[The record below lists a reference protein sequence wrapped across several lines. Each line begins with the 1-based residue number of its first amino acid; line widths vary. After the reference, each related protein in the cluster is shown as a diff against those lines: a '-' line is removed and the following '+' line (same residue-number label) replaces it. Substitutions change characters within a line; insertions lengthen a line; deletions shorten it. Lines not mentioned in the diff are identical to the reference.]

1 MNTVHKRYIPKRSF
15 AIDFFGVVVIFLT
28 GLIFSSTSL
37 AVEYEGITITASP
50 VEQFKN
56 SRHGYVE
63 YRVTVENHSA
73 EAHEIHLSLRPSEIA
88 GRGRYISEIR
98 RTTTVGEHSVAKVS
112 LFQLPLPLASG
123 SELMVEI
130 DGEEQEETVRID
142 VQEHC
147 YGGYG
152 KQITTSCILVS
163 SGVSGDVQ
171 KAADRFI
178 SSRTEA
184 SNSSMSITYP
194 NSPSMPTQRGKYQ
207 FRRSDL
213 PVSGWSQNW
222 LGYTRYDAVFVTA
235 TEMEAMPPGVR
246 EALERYVECGGL
258 LVILGSYTGVVRWER
273 FVNPGGTGQ
282 SFYPGFGECIVVP
295 EDDISGW
302 NQSQW
307 EILHRAWRRTGKA
320 WDFTK
325 SAQMANRAFP
335 VVEELGIPARGLFVI
350 VLFFAIT
357 IGPLNLLFVSRK
369 GKRIRLLWTV
379 PLLSV
384 FTCLGILCYSLLA
397 EGIGGHQR
405 TQTLTFLDEQSH
417 RSSTIGWT
425 GFYCPLTPSGGL
437 VYSVETEVTP
447 QYSSSFGDQRDERS
461 VSLDW
466 TGAQHLQSGWVT
478 ARLPAHFMIR
488 KSQRRQ
494 ERLICRRTGEDQITV
509 VNGLGVGIKK
519 LHLAD
524 ETGRVFTGGEIAAG
538 ASVELSVGALHL
550 HAVGEKKGLRNVYD
564 ADWIMTMKEVL
575 KKPETYLVPLSYI
588 AELDGSPFLEPGLEK
603 AAELRLESAVYG
615 ILKGVDDA
623 G

>member
-1 MNTVHKRYIPKRSF
+1 MM
-15 AIDFFGVVVIFLT
+15 LMT
-28 GLIFSSTSL
+28 GLIFSATSL
-37 AVEYEGITITASP
+37 AVEYGGITVTAAP
-50 VEQFKN
+50 IEKFDN

-63 YRVTVENHSA
+63 YRVTVENHST
-73 EAHEIHLSLRPSEIA
+73 EAHEIRLRLGPSEVA

-98 RTTTVGEHSVAKVS
+98 RSTTVGADSVAKVS
-112 LFQLPLPLASG
+112 LFQPPLPLVGG

-130 DGEEQEETVRID
+130 DGEEQEETVRIA
-142 VQEHC
+142 VQEH
-147 YGGYG
+147 GYN
-152 KQITTSCILVS
+152 KYSSQNTASCILVS
-163 SGVSGDVQ
+163 NGVGGDVQ
-171 KAADRFI
+171 KAANRYL
-178 SSRTEA
+178 SSRTGA
-184 SNSSMSITYP
+184 TRSSAR
-194 NSPSMPTQRGKYQ
+194 RGGEQ
-207 FRRSDL
+207 FRRSAM

-222 LGYTRYDAVFVTA
+222 LGYTRYESVFVTA
-235 TEMEAMPPGVR
+235 SEMEAMAPGVR
-246 EALERYVECGGL
+246 EALERYVKCGGL
-258 LVILGSYTGVVRWER
+258 LVILGSYSGISRWER
-273 FVNPGGTGQ
+273 FVEPVETGQ
-282 SFYPGFGECIVVP
+282 TFYPGFGECIIVP
-295 EDDISGW
+295 EDDIQRW
-302 NQSQW
+302 DQEQW
-307 EILHRAWRRTGKA
+307 DTLQRAWQRTGKA

-325 SAQMANRAFP
+325 SAQMANQAFP

-350 VLFFAIT
+350 ILLFAIT

-405 TQTLTFLDEQSH
+405 TQSLTFLDEQSH
-417 RSSTIGWT
+417 RASTIGWT

-447 QYSSSFGDQRDERS
+447 QHTPVFGNRRDGRS

-509 VNGLGVGIKK
+509 VNGLGVGIKQ

-524 ETGRVFTGGEIAAG
+524 EAGRVFTGGEIAAG
-538 ASVELSVGALHL
+538 ASMELSVGALHL
-550 HAVGEKKGLRNVYD
+550 HAVGAKKDLRDVYD
-564 ADWIMTMKEVL
+564 ADWIMTMNEVL

-588 AELDGSPFLEPGLEK
+588 AELEGSPFLEPGLEK
-603 AAELRLESAVYG
+603 AAESRLESAVYG

>member
-1 MNTVHKRYIPKRSF
+1 MY
-15 AIDFFGVVVIFLT
+15 LT
-28 GLIFSSTSL
+28 GLIFSATSL
-37 AVEYEGITITASP
+37 AVEYEGITVTTAP
-50 VEQFKN
+50 VEQFDN

-63 YRVTVENHSA
+63 YRVAVENHSD
-73 EAHEIHLSLRPSEIA
+73 EAHEIRLRLRPAEIA

-98 RTTTVGEHSVAKVS
+98 RTTTVGAHSVAKVS
-112 LFQLPLPLASG
+112 LFQPPLPLAWG
-123 SELMVEI
+123 SELMIEI

-142 VQEHC
+142 DPKHG
-147 YGGYG
+147 YDGYG
-152 KQITTSCILVS
+152 SQIAASCILVS
-163 SGVSGDVQ
+163 NGVSGHVQ
-171 KAADRFI
+171 KAADRFL
-178 SSRTEA
+178 SSHTVGR
-184 SNSSMSITYP
+184 NPSMSITYP
-194 NSPSMPTQRGKYQ
+194 KGLSMPTRGGSNQ
-207 FRRSDL
+207 FRRSTL

-222 LGYTRYDAVFVTA
+222 LGYTRYEAVFVTA
-235 TEMEAMPPGVR
+235 AEMEAMPPGVR
-246 EALERYVECGGL
+246 NALERYVECGGL
-258 LVILGSYTGVVRWER
+258 LVILGSYSGVARWER
-273 FVNPGGTGQ
+273 FAVPGGIART
-282 SFYPGFGECIVVP
+282 FYPGFGECIIMV
-295 EDDISGW
+295 EDDIQQW
-302 NQSQW
+302 NQTQW
-307 EILHRAWRRTGKA
+307 ETLQRAWQRTGKA

-350 VLFFAIT
+350 ILLFAIM

-397 EGIGGHQR
+397 EGIGGHHR
-405 TQTLTFLDEQSH
+405 LQTLTFLDEPSH
-417 RSSTIGWT
+417 RASTIGWT

-447 QYSSSFGDQRDERS
+447 QYSPAFGDQRDERS

-509 VNGLGVGIKK
+509 VNGLGVGIKR

-524 ETGRVFTGGEIAAG
+524 EAGRVFTGGEIAAG
-538 ASVELSVGALHL
+538 ASVELSVGAFHL
-550 HAVGEKKGLRNVYD
+550 HAVGAKKGLRDVYD
-564 ADWIMTMKEVL
+564 VDWIMTMNEVL

-603 AAELRLESAVYG
+603 AAETRLESAVYG

-623 G
+623 S

>member
-1 MNTVHKRYIPKRSF
+1 LSTVNKRSISKYLF
-15 AIDFFGVVVIFLT
+15 AADYFGAVAVFLA
-28 GLIFSSTSL
+28 GLIFSGTSL
-37 AVEYEGITITASP
+37 AVEYEGITVTAAP
-50 VEQFKN
+50 VEQFDD

-73 EAHEIHLSLRPSEIA
+73 EAREIRLRLRPSKVA
-88 GRGRYISEIR
+88 GQGRYISEIR
-98 RTTTVGEHSVAKVS
+98 RSTTVGAHSVAKVS
-112 LFQLPLPLASG
+112 LFQLPLPLARG
-123 SELMVEI
+123 SELMVDI
-130 DGEEQEETVRID
+130 DGEKQQETVRID
-142 VQEHC
+142 DPKHG
-147 YGGYG
+147 YDGYG
-152 KQITTSCILVS
+152 SQIAASCILIS
-163 SGVSGDVQ
+163 NGVSGDVQ
-171 KAADRFI
+171 KAANRFI
-178 SSRTEA
+178 SSPAET
-184 SNSSMSITYP
+184 SNSYMLITDP
-194 NSPSMPTQRGKYQ
+194 NFSYMPGRREGNQ
-207 FRRSDL
+207 FRRSIL
-213 PVSGWSQNW
+213 PAVGWSQNW

-235 TEMEAMPPGVR
+235 GEMEAMPPGVR

-258 LVILGSYTGVVRWER
+258 LVILGSYSGVARWER
-273 FVNPGGTGQ
+273 FTVPGGIGQ
-282 SFYPGFGECIVVP
+282 TFYPGFGECIIMA
-295 EDDISGW
+295 EDDI
-302 NQSQW
+302 QQW
-307 EILHRAWRRTGKA
+307 RQTQWYTLQRAWQRTGKA

-325 SAQMANRAFP
+325 SAELANRAFP

-350 VLFFAIT
+350 VLFFAIM

-417 RSSTIGWT
+417 RASTIGWT

-447 QYSSSFGDQRDERS
+447 QYSPAYVDQRDERS
-461 VSLDW
+461 MSLDW

-494 ERLICRRTGEDQITV
+494 ERLICRRTGADQITV
-509 VNGLGVGIKK
+509 VNGLGVGIKR
-519 LHLAD
+519 LHVAD
-524 ETGRVFTGGEIAAG
+524 EAGRVFTGGEIAAG
-538 ASVELSVGALHL
+538 ASVELSVGTLHL
-550 HAVGEKKGLRNVYD
+550 HAVGLKKGLRDVYD

-575 KKPETYLVPLSYI
+575 KRPETYLVPLSYI
-588 AELDGSPFLEPGLEK
+588 AELEGAPFLEPGLEK
-603 AAELRLESAVYG
+603 AAETQLESAVYG
-615 ILKGVDDA
+615 ILKGIDDA